1 MRALAF
7 AGCWLAS
14 LPTAAAA
21 APPATRADAF
31 TVTYRSAT
39 SVYVSAGRAA
49 GISVGDRLAVTDRG
63 QTVAELEV
71 AFVAEH
77 SSSCRILNETR
88 AVKVGDRVASLRGG
102 APRPEAALPPPARPT
117 STPPAGV
124 PGAPAAPSGVRAPAP
139 MARVSGSA
147 SVGWSNFRDGTGSG
161 RHVEERT
168 ARYGFSF
175 REVGGHPLEMVVR
188 GSNRQALRDNI
199 RATVLPNDE
208 RRDRL
213 YEASLAWTPPGRPF
227 SARAGRLGAHPFTTL
242 GYLDGVLGELR
253 PTGAVQIGAF
263 GGRRP
268 DAEDAGT
275 PGGAKYGAFVRL
287 AARSG
292 PVAYDFVLSGVAEQA
307 GGETSRAYIGQ
318 EGHARAGRFWVHQR
332 LEIDLNRGWRQERA
346 LRAAQLSDAHVRV
359 SWRPSAAR
367 SVTASYD
374 RRRNF
379 WTAFNRSA
387 PVSLFDDG
395 VHQTLRADV
404 AFTRAGGAGTWL
416 GASVRTREADGRQAF
431 AAHAGARTTSLWS
444 LLASAEASVYQ
455 TLYTRGALGTLRA
468 GRDLARGHRVDVSY
482 TFNGYD
488 LDGAGGWRPGHR
500 VRLSAYGQF
509 ARQAFARAD
518 LEQSLGADLD
528 GTRLLVEAGYRF

>member
-1 MRALAF
+1 MSALVF
-7 AGCWLAS
+7 AGGLAS
-14 LPTAAAA
+14 LPAAA
-21 APPATRADAF
+21 APAPAATRSEAF

-49 GISVGDRLAVTDRG
+49 GIAVGDRLAVTDRG

-77 SSSCRILNETR
+77 SSSCRILKETR
-88 AVKVGDRVASLRGG
+88 AVTVGDRVVSLRGG
-102 APRPEAALPPPARPT
+102 GPRPESSPVPALAASPPPAR
-117 STPPAGV
+117 A
-124 PGAPAAPSGVRAPAP
+124 PGAPPATLAVRAAAPI
-139 MARVSGSA
+139 ARVSGSA
-147 SVGWSNFRDGTGSG
+147 SIGWSNFRDGTASG
-161 RHVEERT
+161 RHVEERM

-175 REVGGHPLEMVVR
+175 REVGGRPLELVVR
-188 GSNRQALRDNI
+188 GSNRQALRDDI
-199 RATVLPNDE
+199 RTTVLPHDE

-213 YEASLAWTPPGRPF
+213 YEASLAWMPPGRPF
-227 SARAGRLGAHPFTTL
+227 SARAGRLGAYPFTTL

-275 PGGAKYGAFVRL
+275 PGGAKYGGFVRL
-287 AARSG
+287 APRSG
-292 PVAYDFVLSGVAEQA
+292 PVAYDFVLSGVAERA
-307 GGETSRAYIGQ
+307 GSEASRAYIGQ
-318 EGHARAGRFWVHQR
+318 EGHVRTGRLWVHQR
-332 LEIDLNRGWRQERA
+332 LEIDLNRGWRQDRA
-346 LRAAQLSDAHVRV
+346 GRAAQLSDAHVRV
-359 SWRPSAAR
+359 SWRPSPAR
-367 SVTASYD
+367 SLTASYE

-379 WTAFNRSA
+379 WTASNRSA

-395 VHQTLRADV
+395 VHQTVRADV
-404 AFTRAGGAGTWL
+404 AFARAGGTGTWL
-416 GASVRTREADGRQAF
+416 GASVRTREGDGRQAF

-444 LLASAEASVYQ
+444 LTTSAEASVYQ
-455 TLYTRGALGTLRA
+455 TLYTRGVLATLRA
-468 GRDLARGHRVDVSY
+468 GRHLRGGHRADLSY

-488 LDGAGGWRPGHR
+488 LAGPAALRRGHWI
-500 VRLSAYGQF
+500 RLSGYGQF